1 MRYRCILSCLL
12 FISFSGKV
20 HAQTDRF
27 DIAGIIKALND
38 KDDTYLLQRKA
49 DSARIGDLSYMA
61 DQALLKAVLEKYGA
75 IKSYQV
81 TGIDSLHSYY
91 KVSVETVYESGR
103 KGKPAFIFDKNGKWV
118 NLVILRSK
126 KEIDPVQAQQQ
137 SLSGAASPDT
147 VYTKF
152 VLNNGLIYIPARLG
166 DVDGYFMLDSGAPMV
181 IFNKTYV
188 PDSKLDA
195 SHYTTMQGIGG
206 GFGNS
211 GMAKLPLRLSS
222 IKIDSLEAPVAEMED
237 YKELLPMK
245 VFGLLGYEFFKNYSL
260 VLNYQNQELLLIK
273 RGPKAENLVIA
284 GKRYMPIAEIPLTLQ
299 RHIAIIPLSFD
310 GKQIPFGLDCGA
322 NANLFKSSL
331 LPGIATHFD
340 AEKEEVSVTGMGSQ
354 NGKANIGYIINAY
367 AGKVKLD
374 NMYTAFSDQKIG
386 AGSGVDALKI
396 EGLLGTPFLNLH
408 VTEIDYINRKVIFYK

>member
-1 MRYRCILSCLL
+1 MRYLLSCLL
-12 FISFSGKV
+12 IFFAGKV
-20 HAQTDRF
+20 HAQSDRF

-38 KDDTYLLQRKA
+38 KDDTYLMQRKA

-75 IKSYQV
+75 IKSYQIIR
-81 TGIDSLHSYY
+81 IDSLHAYY
-91 KVSVETVYESGR
+91 KVSVATVYESGR
-103 KGKPAFIFDKNGKWV
+103 TGKPAFVFDKNGKWV
-118 NLVILRSK
+118 QLDILRTK
-126 KEIDPVQAQQQ
+126 KEIDPVQVQQQ
-137 SLSGAASPDT
+137 SLSGVAFPDT

-152 VLNNGLIYIPARLG
+152 VLNSGLIYIPARLG

-195 SHYTTMQGIGG
+195 SHYTNMQGISG

-211 GMAKLPLRLSS
+211 GMAKMPLRLSN
-222 IKIDSLEAPVAEMED
+222 IKIDSLEAQVAEMED
-237 YKELLPMK
+237 YKGLLPMK
-245 VFGLLGYEFFKNYSL
+245 VFGLLGYEFFRNYSL
-260 VLNYQNQELLLIK
+260 VLNYQTQELLFIK
-273 RGPKAENLVIA
+273 RGLKTANLVMA
-284 GKRYMPIAEIPLTLQ
+284 GKKYAPIGEISFTLQ
-299 RHIAIIPLSFD
+299 RHIAIISLSFD

-331 LPGIATHFD
+331 LPGIAAHFD
-340 AEKEEVSVTGMGSQ
+340 GEKEEVSVRGMGNQ

-374 NMYTAFSDQKIG
+374 DMYTAFSDQKIG
-386 AGSGVDALKI
+386 AGSGDDALKI

-408 VTEIDYINRKVIFYK
+408 VTEIDYINHKVIFYK